1 MCANFHQINFSSK
14 ATGGKMEEIHLP
26 LMFAPARLAVGLE
39 PLSAPDV
46 SLAPIR
52 KAEKWFPR

>member
-1 MCANFHQINFSSK
+1 
-14 ATGGKMEEIHLP
+14 MEEIHLP
-26 LMFAPARLAVGLE
+26 LMFVPARLAVGLE